1 MNQIDNIETTSEDME
16 SRKKSLSAEES
27 MKRTIRTFAI
37 RAGHFTP
44 CEKKDYTELLPVY
57 GIEYSEKLLNF
68 EQVFGNKNPVVIEI
82 GFGMGK
88 ATAIIAEN
96 NPDINYLG
104 LEVHKPGIGKLLGE
118 IRTRNLKNLRIIEHD
133 AMEVLENMVEAESVA
148 AFHIFFPDPWQKKRH
163 EKRRLIQRP
172 RTDLIASRLKKDGY
186 LYFVTDWLPY
196 AQFGLEQLEK
206 TPGLKNKFEGYA
218 PHQPWRPETRF
229 EQKGLD
235 ANRVINEMMFIK
247 Q

>member
-1 MNQIDNIETTSEDME
+1 MSEVLE
-16 SRKKSLSAEES
+16 EVENKKESLSPEES
-27 MKRTIRTFAI
+27 MRRRIHTFQI
-37 RAGHFTP
+37 RAGHFTNS
-44 CEKKDYTELLPVY
+44 EKKDYEELLPVWGLDY
-57 GIEYSEKLLNF
+57 KREKLDW
-68 EQVFGNKNPVVIEI
+68 EKVFGNKNPVVIEI

-88 ATAIIAEN
+88 ATAIIAQN

-118 IRTRNLKNLRIIEHD
+118 IREKGLKNLRIIEHD
-133 AMEVLENMVEAESVA
+133 ALEVLENMIEDESVS

-163 EKRRLIQRP
+163 FKRRLIQRP
-172 RTDLIASRLKKDGY
+172 RTDLITSKIQKGGY
-186 LYFVTDWLPY
+186 FYFVTDWLPY
-196 AQFGLEQLEK
+196 AEFGIEQLNQ
-206 TPGLKNKFEGYA
+206 TPGLKNKYEGYA
-218 PHQPWRPETRF
+218 PRQEWRPETRF

>member
-1 MNQIDNIETTSEDME
+1 MSEVLE
-16 SRKKSLSAEES
+16 EVEHKKESLSPEES
-27 MKRTIRTFAI
+27 MRRRIHTFQI
-37 RAGHFTP
+37 RAGHFTNS
-44 CEKKDYTELLPVY
+44 EKKDYEELLPVW
-57 GIEYSEKLLNF
+57 GLEYKREKLDW
-68 EQVFGNKNPVVIEI
+68 EKVFGNKNPVVIEI

-88 ATAIIAEN
+88 ATAIIAQN

-118 IRTRNLKNLRIIEHD
+118 IREKGLKNLRIIEHD
-133 AMEVLENMVEAESVA
+133 ALEVLENMIEDESVS

-163 EKRRLIQRP
+163 FKRRLIQRP
-172 RTDLIASRLKKDGY
+172 RTDLITSKIQKGGY
-186 LYFVTDWLPY
+186 FYFVTDWLPY
-196 AQFGLEQLEK
+196 AEFGIEQLNQ
-206 TPGLKNKFEGYA
+206 TPGLKNKYEGYA
-218 PHQPWRPETRF
+218 PRQEWRPETRF